1 MRQPQGFNPT
11 FENGGFWEYYK
22 DLERQFEDFLEYV
35 PYIEGNEKTY
45 SFKLLNIFLSIC
57 GHIDSAF
64 KELARYPR
72 FAEIESC
79 QEILRRAEARQGIIV
94 SGISAFDEIYAIISM
109 TVTFKCLPNRISIT
123 PFNCE
128 HPEWWNSYNDLKHDL
143 AVNLKKA
150 NLETVRDALAGA
162 FLLNV
167 IHEPAALRLFDFGL
181 LKPNYAQGTTFFEPI
196 FDTFRGRKP
205 QDRPPDCKPVED
217 AFTIE
222 TSLFSFDYEEAKKL
236 LESQGKY
243 RIHEPKEPD
252 AKTEGES
259 K

>member
-1 MRQPQGFNPT
+1 MAQQQGFDLH

-22 DLERQFEDFLEYV
+22 ALERQFEDFLDYV
-35 PYIEGNEKTY
+35 PYIEGNEETY
-45 SFKLLNIFLSIC
+45 SFKLLNIFLSIG

-72 FAEIESC
+72 FDKIESC
-79 QEILRRAEARQGIIV
+79 KEILERAKARQGIIV
-94 SGISAFDEIYAIISM
+94 SGIHAFDEIYAITSM
-109 TVTFKCLPNRISIT
+109 TVWFKCLPTRTPLT

-128 HPEWWNSYNDLKHDL
+128 KPEWWDFYNDLKHDVS
-143 AVNLKKA
+143 VNLKKA

-167 IHEPAALRLFDFGL
+167 IHEPAALRLFDYGL
-181 LKPNYAQGTTFFEPI
+181 LKPIYPQGETFTQQTY
-196 FDTFRGRKP
+196 DTFRGREQYKKRPLDLKP
-205 QDRPPDCKPVED
+205 IED

-222 TSLFSFDYEEAKKL
+222 TALFSLDYEEAKKL

-243 RIHEPKEPD
+243 RKYEI
-252 AKTEGES
+252 
-259 K
+259 

>member
-1 MRQPQGFNPT
+1 MEEQQGFNPT
-11 FENGGFWEYYK
+11 FENGGFWEYYR

-35 PYIEGNEKTY
+35 PYLEGNKKTY
-45 SFKLLNIFLSIC
+45 SFKLLNIFLSIG

-79 QEILRRAEARQGIIV
+79 KDIVRRAEKKLGIIED
-94 SGISAFDEIYAIISM
+94 GIRAFDEIYAITSM

-123 PFNCE
+123 PFNCEHCE

-167 IHEPAALRLFDFGL
+167 IHEPAALRLFKYGL
-181 LKPNYAQGTTFFEPI
+181 LKPNYAQGTTFWEPI
-196 FDTFRGRKP
+196 FDTFRGKKLL
-205 QDRPPDCKPVED
+205 DRPPDCKPVED

-236 LESQGKY
+236 LEVKGKY
-243 RIHEPKEPD
+243 RKYEP
-252 AKTEGES
+252 TETSEKG
-259 K
+259 

>member
-1 MRQPQGFNPT
+1 MEQQEGFNPT

-35 PYIEGNEKTY
+35 PYLEGNEKTY
-45 SFKLLNIFLSIC
+45 SFKLLNIFLSIG

-79 QEILRRAEARQGIIV
+79 KEILKRTEKKLGIIE
-94 SGISAFDEIYAIISM
+94 SGIRAFDEIYAITSLP
-109 TVTFKCLPNRISIT
+109 VTFKCLPKRIPIT

-128 HPEWWNSYNDLKHDL
+128 KPEWWNFYNDLKHDI
-143 AVNLKKA
+143 AFNLKKA

-167 IHEPAALRLFDFGL
+167 IHEPAALRLFDYGL
-181 LKPNYAQGTTFFEPI
+181 LKPKYPFSTFVETLY
-196 FDTFRGRKP
+196 DTFRGRNQYP
-205 QDRPPDCKPVED
+205 ERPSYEPIED

-222 TSLFSFDYEEAKKL
+222 TSIFFFDYLEAKKV

-243 RIHEPKEPD
+243 RKYEPKEQS
-252 AKTEGES
+252 E
-259 K
+259 